1 MMKNTT
7 LYLFKNS
14 VTKKIPLFKGYYEL
28 TSLNDIMASELFDI
42 EVVTECIVEVPDDFE
57 FEDYLQDELIKW
69 CEESKNTIDHNFIV
83 TCNDYD
89 VI

>member
-1 MMKNTT
+1 MKNTT

-28 TSLNDIMASELFDI
+28 TSLNDIMASDLFDI
-42 EVVTECIVEVPDDFE
+42 ETVTECSVEVQNDFK
-57 FEDYLQDELIKW
+57 FEDHLQSELIRW
-69 CEESKNTIDHNFIV
+69 CEESPNTIDHNFIV
-83 TCNDYD
+83 TCSDYD